1 MGSWLLCWQ
10 SHSLWDSTSW
20 QGPGT
25 LTTSWEPGPGPQSA
39 AQATPNEQQRLP
51 VPHFPPHH
59 VERDG
64 YRGPAD
70 GPWGD
75 EAAALLGSGCLCAYD
90 SLATVQSAAAG
101 ICHQSLLSSPE
112 CCGNK
117 GGLPPQSLAV
127 TSGEHPHGPA
137 AVAHTLGDA
146 QVARR
151 KVSTGLGLL
160 CTNRAWCGSQAGVGA
175 GGRPASQSTSL
186 TLSSGSFVLLQTTM
200 PGMKRDCG
208 GAAAILGA
216 FRAAIKQVS
225 ETMCPVRSL
234 ITPDTV
240 AHTRDPSSLRG

>member
-1 MGSWLLCWQ
+1 MSSRGFLYLTFLLIMWREMGTEALQMGPGVTKQLHYWGQGACVRMTAWPLC
-10 SHSLWDSTSW
+10 SW
-20 QGPGT
+20 QP
-25 LTTSWEPGPGPQSA
+25 LASVTSHCLAAQSA
-39 AQATPNEQQRLP
+39 AETKG
-51 VPHFPPHH
+51 VP
-59 VERDG
+59 
-64 YRGPAD
+64 
-70 GPWGD
+70 
-75 EAAALLGSGCLCAYD
+75 
-90 SLATVQSAAAG
+90 
-101 ICHQSLLSSPE
+101 
-112 CCGNK
+112 
-117 GGLPPQSLAV
+117 PPQSLAV

-160 CTNRAWCGSQAGVGA
+160 CTSRAWCGSQAGVGA